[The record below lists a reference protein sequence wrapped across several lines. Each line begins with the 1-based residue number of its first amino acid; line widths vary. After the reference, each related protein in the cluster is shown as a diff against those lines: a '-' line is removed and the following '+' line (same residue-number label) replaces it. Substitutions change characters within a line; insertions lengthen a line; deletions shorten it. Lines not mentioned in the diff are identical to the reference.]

1 MLYSSIVSKEK
12 NVFHYFP
19 WNIGLYCED
28 FCAVSYRVLKSRSH
42 IQSLKLISSTLEF
55 IPMTVIFLNQL
66 RIVSLD
72 LCYVFTEYVF
82 VSRFLLETYIPRF
95 QHQYALDAFEGCI
108 KVEVWFEVKR
118 LQKNGEN
125 WPPWSFGHDSQ
136 LRVSHCFVAATIQ
149 LTFLREKKRPRFGS
163 KVYSDEEK
171 SERNKVIV
179 VWLQKFCTSLPNWI
193 TIYCKKRPKK
203 CLCALRHPPPLRPR
217 VCQKLTV
224 HVKGDLANQ

>member
-1 MLYSSIVSKEK
+1 M
-12 NVFHYFP
+12 
-19 WNIGLYCED
+19 
-28 FCAVSYRVLKSRSH
+28 
-42 IQSLKLISSTLEF
+42 SLLW
-55 IPMTVIFLNQL
+55 
-66 RIVSLD
+66 
-72 LCYVFTEYVF
+72 
-82 VSRFLLETYIPRF
+82 RFLCSILQSSQIQESYSIFETYFKHFRVYSNDCYFLEPTQNRVTWFVLCIYRIRIRF
-95 QHQYALDAFEGCI
+95 TFPSWNRWNLHSKISASICSWR
-108 KVEVWFEVKR
+108 VWR
-118 LQKNGEN
+118 LYQGWSLIRSQKIAKNGEN